1 MKKKN
6 IIKAKQIGLSN
17 VDIFKIQQTAKKAA
31 EKTKEQSTEKAFLYM
46 LAIPLN
52 VLVTDEYWGDEAK
65 NIAPGFIEE
74 VAGLYEAVQDG
85 YVSEDQLAELLEDM
99 AGVKIDAE
107 WLKREPKKEGY
118 KGNYI

>member
-1 MKKKN
+1 MKKQN
-6 IIKAKQIGLSN
+6 MIKAKKLGLSN
-17 VDIFKIQQTAKKAA
+17 VDIYKIRKTAEAA
-31 EKTKEQSTEKAFLYM
+31 VEKTKEQSTEKAFLYM

-52 VLVTDEYWGDEAK
+52 VLCAEEYWGDDAK

-85 YVSEDQLAELLEDM
+85 YVSEDQLAELLEEM
-99 AGVKIDAE
+99 AGVKIDAD